1 MRRFIVIAIL
11 AIMATLFSPLLRSQ
25 NFSAMPD
32 TTGVTAAVPDSLS
45 AASPKP
51 EAPKRTVTPVDI
63 DDKAPVTVLHYYDK
77 HGNAL
82 KEPVRFLATLD
93 TVTKP
98 KSKPIYPVYN
108 GVSVGA
114 NFGDALFMACGQ
126 KYASFDL
133 WADVSIHNWFFPI
146 LEAGVGMS
154 DNTPSDKNFS
164 FRVRPSFYA
173 KLGMNY
179 NFIYKSNPDYQVFA
193 GLRAGYSHFTWDVK
207 DVSISSDYWG
217 EDQRFN
223 MAEQHTTALWGELL
237 AGIKV
242 KIVSRFS
249 LGWTARWHFKFMEK
263 NSGVS
268 GPSFIPGYGG
278 SSPFTFTLSAIWSF
292 GPSAKP
298 KAGIADSG
306 TGNE

>member
-1 MRRFIVIAIL
+1 MRRITVIAIL
-11 AIMATLFSPLLRSQ
+11 TILAAFAAPHLRSQ
-25 NFSAMPD
+25 NFAAAPD
-32 TTGVTAAVPDSLS
+32 SIGVGAAVADSLS
-45 AASPKP
+45 ASAPAP
-51 EAPKRTVTPVDI
+51 EAPKRAVTPVDI

-114 NFGDALFMACGQ
+114 NFGDVLFMACGQ

-173 KLGMNY
+173 KLGLNY
-179 NFIYKSNPDYQVFA
+179 NFMYKSNPDYQVFA
-193 GLRAGYSHFTWDVK
+193 GLRAGYSHFTWEVNNVD
-207 DVSISSDYWG
+207 ISSDYWG
-217 EDQRFN
+217 ENQNFN
-223 MAEQHTTALWGELL
+223 MSRQRTTALWGELL

-249 LGWTARWHFKFMEK
+249 LGWTARWHFKFLEK

-278 SSPFTFTLSAIWSF
+278 SSPFTFSLSAIWTF
-292 GPSAKP
+292 GESKAEP
-298 KAGIADSG
+298 K
-306 TGNE
+306 EEKEPKEE